1 MRRGGSGYAECDC
14 AFEAR
19 MMTREQSRPEVTSLH
34 LLLRPPNSSLE
45 PTTISLRS
53 LVAAQRPARS
63 ADGE

>member
-1 MRRGGSGYAECDC
+1 
-14 AFEAR
+14 

-63 ADGE
+63 TDKPWVN